1 VSSDPR
7 CLHEKGVPGDHGG
20 AAGGEPISAGISC
33 ELPELRAETDAW
45 ATPGRCRYGDAE
57 GVRRQ
62 EGILEDG
69 DAELQDL
76 VLTVHHCFMLSLMNT
91 HAHKI
96 IENHLGR
103 AMVKQTAPQFM
114 LQMPPGLSPAPARG
128 SPT

>member
-1 VSSDPR
+1 MTDLIAVVETTARDP
-7 CLHEKGVPGDHGG
+7 LTGAFALTAVGG
-20 AAGGEPISAGISC
+20 LKNEM
-33 ELPELRAETDAW
+33 
-45 ATPGRCRYGDAE
+45 
-57 GVRRQ
+57 
-62 EGILEDG
+62 LEDR